1 MPVSNL
7 WQPPERGLLKP
18 PVPPLDATL
27 DRYLEY
33 AAVVAAGQPQMHL
46 HSTID
51 AVQKFRVQG
60 KPLQEKLLKIAEKD
74 LNWVNSYW
82 LPEMYLRI
90 RIPLPV
96 NSSPAYIFPPLPFEQ
111 PDDFYRYTALMTRG
125 FVNYKNRIDRNL
137 IERERATGSKKD
149 MFLCMDQY
157 DRLLGCYRQPGKDQD
172 IQIRKSK
179 AHTENEH
186 VIVMCKK
193 QTFVLM
199 TRINGELLPL
209 ADIEEQLKQ
218 IEKMAVGRNGMA
230 SGVAAGSVGDR
241 DKAAMFWEEMTQV
254 EQNRKSLEWMQK
266 ALFVICLDPERD
278 PVEGTKEKKMIEKGI
293 YLLTGNGSAK
303 HGLNRW
309 YDASIQ
315 FIVSRDGTSGFCFEH
330 STAEG
335 IVLVK
340 MVEDAIRFTR
350 ENWRRNLMNQ
360 QPRKVSAKPLT
371 WHISERAK
379 EIMDEQIEIFDE
391 LASEVQLESITFN
404 RFGKERIKQL
414 RVSPDGFFQLAMQ
427 LAHYRVHGYLVSTYE
442 SCSIRMFATG
452 RVDNIR
458 ANTQEALE
466 WVTSMHNQHFTN
478 EQRVAL
484 FRKAAE
490 KQAKVT
496 IENITGYGID
506 NHLCA
511 LNVLA
516 RESGAPLPEIF
527 TDPLWSELM
536 RFPISTS
543 QVTTSPDMD
552 DCYLTYGAVVRDG
565 YGVPYNLQAD
575 SMIAY
580 PATFRSNSRTDLRKF
595 CDALESSLID
605 MEKLLS

>member
-1 MPVSNL
+1 MEHECIVCD
-7 WQPPERGLLKP
+7 ERGLLKP

-46 HSTID
+46 HSTVD

-60 KPLQEKLLKIAEKD
+60 KPLQEKLLKIAEKE
-74 LNWVNSYW
+74 LNWVNIYW

-125 FVNYKNRIDRNL
+125 FVSYKDRIDRNL

-186 VIVMCKK
+186 VIVMCRK

-218 IEKMAVGRNGMA
+218 IERMAVGRNGMA

-278 PVEGTKEKKMIEKGI
+278 PAEGTKEKKMVEKGI

-379 EIMDEQIEIFDE
+379 QIMDEQIEIFDE
-391 LASEVQLESITFN
+391 
-404 RFGKERIKQL
+404 
-414 RVSPDGFFQLAMQ
+414 
-427 LAHYRVHGYLVSTYE
+427 VHGYLVSTYE

-496 IENITGYGID
+496 IEVIFGRIFLLTFMSKLEHNWLWNRQPPVCVECVGTRIRGSVARNI
-506 NHLCA
+506 H
-511 LNVLA
+511 
-516 RESGAPLPEIF
+516 RS
-527 TDPLWSELM
+527 
-536 RFPISTS
+536 
-543 QVTTSPDMD
+543 
-552 DCYLTYGAVVRDG
+552 
-565 YGVPYNLQAD
+565 
-575 SMIAY
+575 SMA
-580 PATFRSNSRTDLRKF
+580 
-595 CDALESSLID
+595 
-605 MEKLLS
+605 